1 MDSRTVARAE
11 RSPVR
16 RVALVLAA
24 GLAAAAAWAG
34 VSLAGEVGRSGG
46 AASSGTGPAGA
57 SDTSGPSFVQQ
68 DDVGDRDGRHCP
80 DKDGGSNSGGA
91 ADTDV

>member
-1 MDSRTVARAE
+1 MDTRTVTRAE

-34 VSLAGEVGRSGG
+34 VSLAGGAGGSGG

-68 DDVGDRDGRHCP
+68 DDGGDRDGRNCP